1 MVTETASDNQSATI
15 RLLLIEDHRLVREG
29 LKLLLERMPD
39 LSLVG
44 EAADGH
50 SGLHLF
56 ADLAADDR
64 VDVVVTDISLPDISG
79 LEVTRRIKEFRPT
92 ARVVLLTMYDD
103 DVHLRGMLETGA
115 DGYVLKQATSQDL
128 ASAVRSVMRGEPGLS
143 PTIAHRLLTL
153 VQHQNG
159 HGECAD
165 LMNERE
171 RQMLRHLVAGATSKE
186 IAQALG
192 LSAKTVEN
200 YRARMLRK
208 LGVTNT
214 AAAIRLAYQRGL
226 LASRA

>member
-1 MVTETASDNQSATI
+1 
-15 RLLLIEDHRLVREG
+15 
-29 LKLLLERMPD
+29 
-39 LSLVG
+39 
-44 EAADGH
+44 
-50 SGLHLF
+50 
-56 ADLAADDR
+56 
-64 VDVVVTDISLPDISG
+64 
-79 LEVTRRIKEFRPT
+79 
-92 ARVVLLTMYDD
+92 MYDD

-165 LMNERE
+165 LVNERE